1 MNVNEWG
8 PGGWTFLHTITFNYP
23 LNPDLEDKKKYK
35 GFFESVKK
43 MLPCKYCRNSF
54 EIYMKYIVKLFI

>member
-23 LNPDLEDKKKYK
+23 LDPTNEDKERY
-35 GFFESVKK
+35 
-43 MLPCKYCRNSF
+43 RNF
-54 EIYMKYIVKLFI
+54 LNL